1 MRTATDLLRA
11 HLHEMKSDFNAW
23 RALYAEEAVME
34 YPYGAYAERGTYMT
48 VWKKQP
54 DGTWKVVGDIHDAI
68 E

>member
-1 MRTATDLLRA
+1 
-11 HLHEMKSDFNAW
+11 MKSDFNAW